1 MLYQFCITAE
11 EDLQIETSCTLV
23 KLMLCSKLTILP
35 FIVTI
40 SMNLY
45 NISVQ
50 PVCPASSVCLSVCL
64 SVPLQVWDMRT
75 KACIH
80 TLTGHS
86 NTVSSVLAQAANPQ
100 VCVCVCV
107 CVRVCARVCVRACVC
122 ACVVS
127 PSSSVLLPALQVI
140 TASHD
145 STIRLWDLAA
155 GKTSAVLTN
164 HKKSI
169 RSVVLHPSE

>member
-1 MLYQFCITAE
+1 
-11 EDLQIETSCTLV
+11 
-23 KLMLCSKLTILP
+23 
-35 FIVTI
+35 
-40 SMNLY
+40 
-45 NISVQ
+45 
-50 PVCPASSVCLSVCL
+50 
-64 SVPLQVWDMRT
+64 MRT

-80 TLTGHS
+80 TLTGHT
-86 NTVSSVLAQAANPQ
+86 NTVSSVLAQSANPQ
-100 VCVCVCV
+100 VCVCVCAH
-107 CVRVCARVCVRACVC
+107 VRVCCGVCMCLCVCVCVHVHVSVDMCVC
-122 ACVVS
+122 VHVRISVHECV
-127 PSSSVLLPALQVI
+127 LCPAHQVV

>member
-1 MLYQFCITAE
+1 
-11 EDLQIETSCTLV
+11 
-23 KLMLCSKLTILP
+23 
-35 FIVTI
+35 
-40 SMNLY
+40 
-45 NISVQ
+45 
-50 PVCPASSVCLSVCL
+50 
-64 SVPLQVWDMRT
+64 MRT

-100 VCVCVCV
+100 VCVCVRACVCVCV
-107 CVRVCARVCVRACVC
+107 CVRVCVC
-122 ACVVS
+122 ACVRVVS
-127 PSSSVLLPALQVI
+127 PGSSVLLPALQVI